1 MKHTKVRLEL
11 LNDIDHLLFLEKGI
25 RGGVSTIS
33 NRYAKA
39 NNPYLPDSYEPLRPK
54 TYIVYLDANNL
65 YGWSMSEPLPTGNV
79 RFVSDYRAFYN
90 IRDIDCSGDTGYVL
104 EVDLDY
110 PDKLHDLHNDYPLA
124 PESITVTEDMLSPT
138 AARLREKLHKGGM
151 GKVKK
156 LIPNLRP
163 KTNYVVHCRNL
174 QLYVKLGLRITKIHR
189 VMAFDQSRWLAQ
201 YINLNTELRKKAKN
215 AFEKAFFKLMNNSV
229 FGKTIE
235 QLRKRIDVR
244 IVTRVEPAEKLIAK
258 PNYDSFVQINENV
271 VAVKLRPTSITW
283 NKPTYVGFCVLE
295 LAKLHMYDFHYNV
308 VKARYGNEVK
318 LLFTDTDS
326 LCYFVQTD
334 DVYADMFEQ
343 REYYDTVDY
352 PPNHF
357 LHSSQNA
364 KVLGKFKDECAGNP
378 PIEFVGLCAKMYSLL
393 TAPDTHKFAV
403 KGVKT
408 SYAKKNYV
416 TKLSWTVCGTT

>member
-1 MKHTKVRLEL
+1 M
-11 LNDIDHLLFLEKGI
+11 
-25 RGGVSTIS
+25 
-33 NRYAKA
+33 
-39 NNPYLPDSYEPLRPK
+39 
-54 TYIVYLDANNL
+54 
-65 YGWSMSEPLPTGNV
+65 
-79 RFVSDYRAFYN
+79 
-90 IRDIDCSGDTGYVL
+90 
-104 EVDLDY
+104 
-110 PDKLHDLHNDYPLA
+110 
-124 PESITVTEDMLSPT
+124 
-138 AARLREKLHKGGM
+138 
-151 GKVKK
+151 
-156 LIPNLRP
+156 
-163 KTNYVVHCRNL
+163 
-174 QLYVKLGLRITKIHR
+174 
-189 VMAFDQSRWLAQ
+189 
-201 YINLNTELRKKAKN
+201 NTELRKKAKN
-215 AFEKAFFKLMNNSV
+215 AFEKDFFKLMNDSV

-244 IVTRVEPAEKLIAK
+244 IVTRVEPAEKLVAK
-258 PNYDSFVQINENV
+258 PNYESFVQINEDV

-283 NKPTYVGFCVLE
+283 NKPTYVGFCMLE

-308 VKARYGNEVK
+308 IKARYGNEVK

-357 LHSSQNA
+357 LHSSRNA

-408 SYAKKNYV
+408 SYAKKKLRHETFLNCLRNNV
-416 TKLSWTVCGTT
+416 TRDAEFKKIASAQHALHTVSVNKVALSPYDDKRYLLDGYGTLAYGHSKIGK